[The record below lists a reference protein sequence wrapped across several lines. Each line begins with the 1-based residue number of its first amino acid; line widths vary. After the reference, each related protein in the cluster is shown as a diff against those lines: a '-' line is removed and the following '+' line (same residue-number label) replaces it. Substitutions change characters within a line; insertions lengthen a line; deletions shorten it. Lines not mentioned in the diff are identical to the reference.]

1 MCGDHHKEI
10 SIPGTVFHKELPFIQ
25 PCHQG
30 REDTRYTWRELISSI
45 LHYPWDE
52 RPFKTKGKR

>member
-52 RPFKTKGKR
+52 RP